1 LFCDNNDSVEFISFR
16 HFSVSFI
23 SKDTPVAAV
32 YDPDEDGYKQREVEW
47 NYGDEEE
54 DR

>member
-1 LFCDNNDSVEFISFR
+1 LDEKGESVEFISFR

-23 SKDTPVAAV
+23 TKDTPVAAV
-32 YDPDEDGYKQREVEW
+32 YDPDEDGYKQRKVEW
-47 NYGDEEE
+47 SYISEWK

>member
-1 LFCDNNDSVEFISFR
+1 LEEKGDCVEFISFR

-32 YDPDEDGYKQREVEW
+32 YDPKNKRYKQREVE
-47 NYGDEEE
+47 
-54 DR
+54 

>member
-1 LFCDNNDSVEFISFR
+1 LEEKGDSVEFISFR

-23 SKDTPVAAV
+23 TKDTPVAAV
-32 YDPDEDGYKQREVEW
+32 YDPMNTGYKQRELEW
-47 NYGDEEE
+47 NYVDEWK